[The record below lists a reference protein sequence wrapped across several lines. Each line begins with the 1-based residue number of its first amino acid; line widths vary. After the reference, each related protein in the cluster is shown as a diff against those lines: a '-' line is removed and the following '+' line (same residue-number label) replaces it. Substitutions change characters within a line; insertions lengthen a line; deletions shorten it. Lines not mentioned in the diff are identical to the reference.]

1 MDHNYH
7 DDDTPL
13 AVPAIIG
20 GVVGGLGTVLQIKGI
35 DPDAVMTT
43 TQLLEVMGNSLW
55 GSLQFVGMVGL
66 AKHMK
71 QDVDKVFQ
79 FADQVGKALV
89 DALPKII
96 GDTAGKV
103 SEKIDLIAQAI
114 GQKAAK
120 IVDQFKGQHHDQ
132 EDTLSR

>member
-1 MDHNYH
+1 MVFSAFI
-7 DDDTPL
+7 TL
-13 AVPAIIG
+13 S
-20 GVVGGLGTVLQIKGI
+20 VGILG
-35 DPDAVMTT
+35 
-43 TQLLEVMGNSLW
+43 
-55 GSLQFVGMVGL
+55 F

-71 QDVDKVFQ
+71 QDIDQAFQ
-79 FADQVGKALV
+79 FADQAGQTLV

-114 GQKAAK
+114 GQKVAK